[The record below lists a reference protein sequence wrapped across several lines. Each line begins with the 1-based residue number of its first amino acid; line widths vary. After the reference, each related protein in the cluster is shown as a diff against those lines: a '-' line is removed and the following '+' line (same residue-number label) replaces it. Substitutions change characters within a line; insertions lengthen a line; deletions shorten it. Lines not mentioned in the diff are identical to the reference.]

1 MSERDILLE
10 RLEKKL
16 SQKEKE
22 VEELKRMTD
31 FNDNKVEEI
40 KNELRNELQNDSGNE
55 KIKELEAKVIE
66 LNKTVQSLTSDV
78 LYLKEELA
86 KEKPEQESSSE
97 RFQRDYSRTQSE
109 DTEDSRSDDQSTESD
124 GIIRAD
130 PEVSTAPDANKND
143 ADKEDDS
150 EKQEE
155 ESKVDIIVCD

>member
-1 MSERDILLE
+1 MPERDILLE

-22 VEELKRMTD
+22 VEELKRMTT

-40 KNELRNELQNDSGNE
+40 KNELLKELQNEQGNK
-55 KIKELEAKVIE
+55 KIKDLEAKIVE

-86 KEKPEQESSSE
+86 KAKPEEKSSIE
-97 RFQRDYSRTQSE
+97 RRHRICAGRQSE
-109 DTEDSRSDDQSTESD
+109 DKGYKGKGSD

-130 PEVSTAPDANKND
+130 PEVDTPDS
-143 ADKEDDS
+143 KEEKDL
-150 EKQEE
+150 EKQKEE
-155 ESKVDIIVCD
+155 QKVDIIVCD